1 MIVRQANEMS
11 IFQKRI
17 LNLQIL
23 FFPPQNWVCLFIL
36 MFLKNRVRRSYSRN
50 RITKRKY
57 SILIWTFAHHSRSS
71 VFLLV
76 IQFLLYNLRTQFFKI
91 LRINKLF
98 FVGKKIRICRFR
110 IRFWKIRSSWNM
122 ESDMNCWTWTIRAK
136 KFPYLPN
143 MCFFRWYDLVNLWSQ
158 VKHLYFLIPW
168 A

>member
-1 MIVRQANEMS
+1 MIERQANEMS

-36 MFLKNRVRRSYSRN
+36 MFLKNRVRRSYSRD

-91 LRINKLF
+91 LRINKLC

-122 ESDMNCWTWTIRAK
+122 EFDMNCWTWTIRWNSKLSRLSYCPHFKPCPHLSESLLK
-136 KFPYLPN
+136 KVVPIFTR
-143 MCFFRWYDLVNLWSQ
+143 F
-158 VKHLYFLIPW
+158 
-168 A
+168 